1 MGAPLPRSRRLHAVV
16 VLIGLLAVVIGSVVI
31 VPQFGEPVLR
41 LTAHFD
47 RVVGLYVGSDVR
59 ILGVKIG
66 EVTAIQP
73 TGDDVRVQM
82 RYSARYH
89 IPADARVMLIPPSI
103 VSDRYVQFTPASG
116 DGPSLVDN
124 ADIPLDR
131 TSAPLETD
139 DVYRALSD
147 FLGALGPNGAN
158 ASGAFSDLIH
168 TAREALQGNGENL
181 RQTLDGLSKVASALA
196 DKRQDLFSTL
206 DNLQKFT
213 TMLASVDAQLR
224 SFNVQLA
231 NVAGQLASD
240 RDVLAAMLHDLTQAL
255 TSITTFVRDNRA
267 ALKSDVDALADIT
280 TTVAQQQQALITI
293 FDTAPLTVSNL
304 VLAYNAKTGN
314 LDLRPNLVISSATAP
329 ASFELPGATSGPS
342 DPTLGGI
349 LGGGTR

>member
-1 MGAPLPRSRRLHAVV
+1 
-16 VLIGLLAVVIGSVVI
+16 
-31 VPQFGEPVLR
+31 
-41 LTAHFD
+41 
-47 RVVGLYVGSDVR
+47 
-59 ILGVKIG
+59 
-66 EVTAIQP
+66 
-73 TGDDVRVQM
+73 
-82 RYSARYH
+82 
-89 IPADARVMLIPPSI
+89 MLIPPSI

-116 DGPSLVDN
+116 PGPSLADN

-168 TAREALQGNGENL
+168 TGREALQGNGENL
-181 RQTLDGLSKVASALA
+181 QQTLDGLSKVAAVLA

-224 SFNVQLA
+224 SLNVQLA

-240 RDVLAAMLHDLTQAL
+240 REVLAAMLHDLTQAL

-314 LDLRPNLVISSATAP
+314 LDLRPNLVIANPTTS
-329 ASFELPGATSGPS
+329 ASFEIPGASSGPI
-342 DPTLGGI
+342 DPTLAGI
-349 LGGGTR
+349 LGGGPR

>member
-1 MGAPLPRSRRLHAVV
+1 LRAAV
-16 VLIGLLAVVIGSVVI
+16 VLIGVLSVVVGSLLV
-31 VPQFGEPVLR
+31 VPQFGEPMLR

-59 ILGVKIG
+59 ILGVRIG
-66 EVTAIQP
+66 EVTAITP

-89 IPADARVMLIPPSI
+89 IPADAQVMLIPPSI
-103 VSDRYVQFTPASG
+103 VSDRYVQFTPAYG
-116 DGPSLVDN
+116 TGPSLPDG
-124 ADIPLDR
+124 ADIPRDR

-181 RQTLDGLSKVASALA
+181 QQTLDGLSKVASALA
-196 DKRQDLFSTL
+196 DQRQDLFSTL

-213 TMLASVDAQLR
+213 SMLASVDAQLR
-224 SFNVQLA
+224 SLNTQLA
-231 NVAGQLASD
+231 TVAGQLSSD
-240 RDVLAAMLHDLTQAL
+240 REVLAAMLHDLTQAL

-280 TTVAQQQQALITI
+280 STVAQQQQALITI

-304 VLAYNAKTGN
+304 VLAYNAQTGN
-314 LDLRPNLVISSATAP
+314 LDLRPNLIIGPPGTAAP
-329 ASFELPGATSGPS
+329 AAAFDLPGATSGTS
-342 DPTLGGI
+342 DPTLAGI
-349 LGGGTR
+349 LRGGS